1 MWHPGG
7 LGKHSLDE
15 RQKEGLRNSE
25 GETEREEERES
36 RMVTVVEDDK
46 EGRQGLKQETGG

>member
-1 MWHPGG
+1 M
-7 LGKHSLDE
+7 LDE

-25 GETEREEERES
+25 GETERKEERES

-46 EGRQGLKQETGG
+46 EAETRT

>member
-1 MWHPGG
+1 M
-7 LGKHSLDE
+7 GKHSLDE

-46 EGRQGLKQETGG
+46 EAETRT